1 MYLANELKT
10 VENAVNNIEQKS
22 LPAIEEELHYGK
34 IQASLHKL
42 IDGKPNMDYLS
53 KDEAS
58 QLYNTLL
65 QHAPNFFMQFE
76 QPLFLTANRL
86 LTSQSFHFAINSN
99 NTGNGNQKENTQST
113 LNDSNIELQRTV
125 QVIGRKNIVE
135 TAIKE
140 IQSEAKKLDFT
151 RFKNICRGYETILN
165 YFPFVYNP
173 RSIFNE
179 RVDEIDR
186 TALTYLKNYCSNINY
201 TNEIIPLYT
210 VGDGNC
216 LYNSIE
222 LLHTKSISVLEL
234 RLRNIIELTVNSTIY
249 KQQYPHYETLFEKLE
264 DYVMKEMVKNF
275 YDSSPWDLVSLP
287 SVVKC
292 DIRLIYP
299 NIGDTTAVDFISNL
313 PLHFSHHLNTI
324 FKPKQNVLSNGQ
336 ITLLW
341 SHKLLPKKQKTGT
354 EWRPNHFVPVV
365 KKCNSSIQIVP
376 NILKTKEEPNELS
389 KIKSYKVDPK
399 LNNNTILQELVNF
412 IKRILCQKNLLCPN
426 HSILTELKKALSR
439 LKLRKGMKRK
449 AHRSSTSFWPT
460 TIIRI
465 KLETENFLNGELNGE
480 ILSLSN
486 TISDENDVY
495 HFVCVQHQV
504 LSPSTWALDFLE
516 IEELDELNFM
526 DSVNVATSDDRNE
539 ITVSF
544 PLSRIRVLY
553 KNNAK
558 PVESMLKLFI
568 DTIEMQL
575 TLDEQNRLDKKQLH
589 CRITNR
595 LSVIDVLS
603 VQSQTKAQHIT
614 FSCPLKKHVD
624 CPPFNTLLKIRQS
637 LSKWIPLKTTEY
649 GSYLNVNHA
658 VVIFTTLYPNVLTH
672 LSEPGWVDVGVEG
685 QKTKS
690 LIPLAYFRITKEN
703 RENLEQAIPNEFIN
717 IYQDI
722 VVDVLH
728 MMLRICDILL
738 KYAIRAAIEVK
749 PKSKKD
755 PQITV
760 QEAEDQLESAL
771 VPIRF
776 SLENKKIVVTS
787 TVTGP
792 MHLKFTST
800 LPLDIIIQ
808 DKHKARKIMSL
819 IKNFFNLLKRAKLDI
834 KKSDETEFIEK
845 LSKDARKWGIKY
857 GILFGID
864 EVTPYVHVLSA
875 HIGEFYK
882 IFKNLNKFTMQ
893 GVEKLNDVMTQDY
906 FRGSNKKGDYFTQ
919 MLRQRICELLLPLS
933 ARTLEEIRSQLDKTS
948 RFNADS
954 ASSND
959 DAEEDDISLNLPAV
973 LGLI

>member
-1 MYLANELKT
+1 MAN
-10 VENAVNNIEQKS
+10 I
-22 LPAIEEELHYGK
+22 
-34 IQASLHKL
+34 
-42 IDGKPNMDYLS
+42 
-53 KDEAS
+53 
-58 QLYNTLL
+58 
-65 QHAPNFFMQFE
+65 
-76 QPLFLTANRL
+76 
-86 LTSQSFHFAINSN
+86 
-99 NTGNGNQKENTQST
+99 ENTQST
-113 LNDSNIELQRTV
+113 LNDSNNELQRTV

-140 IQSEAKKLDFT
+140 IQSEVKKLDFT

-210 VGDGNC
+210 AGDGNC

-264 DYVMKEMVKNF
+264 DYVMKEMIKNF

-341 SHKLLPKKQKTGT
+341 SHKLLPKKPKTVT

-365 KKCNSSIQIVP
+365 KKVSGVNHALLKFSNFNVLTFWQCNSSIQIVP

-389 KIKSYKVDPK
+389 KIKSYKSESDVQIQGKMDLSSRLIQRKKENDPMSCDDVDPTNDNKSVCDDMDISNDNKSVCSDMDLDTLLTTSTVDPK

-426 HSILTELKKALSR
+426 HSILTELKKALSM

-449 AHRSSTSFWPT
+449 TGAHRSSTSFWPT

-624 CPPFNTLLKIRQS
+624 ISRHSCGCAPYDASNMRYSSQVCNPSSNRS
-637 LSKWIPLKTTEY
+637 
-649 GSYLNVNHA
+649 
-658 VVIFTTLYPNVLTH
+658 
-672 LSEPGWVDVGVEG
+672 
-685 QKTKS
+685 KTK
-690 LIPLAYFRITKEN
+690 
-703 RENLEQAIPNEFIN
+703 
-717 IYQDI
+717 
-722 VVDVLH
+722 
-728 MMLRICDILL
+728 
-738 KYAIRAAIEVK
+738 IE
-749 PKSKKD
+749 KD

-771 VPIRF
+771 VFFRVYANETKVPIRF

-857 GILFGID
+857 GILFGIN